1 MGVGV
6 EVLPGAA
13 PGRVVLEV
21 LLVLDLPAQVDE
33 VRLAVAVWV
42 DPDGAPGVEGGEV
55 ERDAVEVLVPAQG
68 QGEGVRARVGLGL
81 GLGLGSGLGLGFGLG
96 FGLGLGSVGVLVL
109 AALVDDHRVVRCDA
123 RADGGL
129 VRVRARVR
137 VRMRVRARG

>member
-55 ERDAVEVLVPAQG
+55 ERDAVEVLVP
-68 QGEGVRARVGLGL
+68 GVRARVK
-81 GLGLGSGLGLGFGLG
+81 
-96 FGLGLGSVGVLVL
+96 VR
-109 AALVDDHRVVRCDA
+109 ARVRAWDRPWVR
-123 RADGGL
+123 

-137 VRMRVRARG
+137 VETAASPSALPTRAARTQGRGRAPAQG

>member
-1 MGVGV
+1 M

-33 VRLAVAVWV
+33 VRLAVAFGV

-68 QGEGVRARVGLGL
+68 QGEGVRAKGR
-81 GLGLGSGLGLGFGLG
+81 
-96 FGLGLGSVGVLVL
+96 
-109 AALVDDHRVVRCDA
+109 AWVRTW
-123 RADGGL
+123 
-129 VRVRARVR
+129 VRVR
-137 VRMRVRARG
+137 VRVRVWVRVWVWVWVRVRIWVGVSVRVSVSVRVWVWVWVRVSLRDRINEAPIIYHRAI